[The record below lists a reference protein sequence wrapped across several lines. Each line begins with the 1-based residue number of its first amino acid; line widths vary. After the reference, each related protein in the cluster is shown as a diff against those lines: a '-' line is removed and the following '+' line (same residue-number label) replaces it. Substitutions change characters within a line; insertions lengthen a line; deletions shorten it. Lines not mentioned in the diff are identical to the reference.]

1 MAVVSESYCLKS
13 LPICLIPISEGALS
27 GVNGTEWLA
36 PTSSNWGDATL
47 TKTVN
52 STQPIT
58 MGTHEFVSCAP
69 SARVWPR
76 DRDTRRA
83 RRSCRL
89 TMQCVWARW
98 RSMVRSSRTTPLT
111 VMRQPML
118 SASPWA
124 TTVATTAVS
133 VVTIVSIPGIVAAST
148 RCGWACSSR

>member
-58 MGTHEFVSCAP
+58 METHRIRIVCAK
-69 SARVWPR
+69 RHFGRGIEIRGV
-76 DRDTRRA
+76 RA
-83 RRSCRL
+83 GHADFI
-89 TMQCVWARW
+89 MQCVWARW

-133 VVTIVSIPGIVAAST
+133 VVTIS
-148 RCGWACSSR
+148 